1 MFYNSSFLEYKK
13 VDIKCYKNDMT
24 FVLKLEI
31 FPAGGVTLFLDE
43 SQLKQLT
50 IKLNQACFDHAVTI
64 EELSQKLKGVEN
76 NG

>member
-1 MFYNSSFLEYKK
+1 MFYNSSFLEDKK
-13 VDIKCYKNDMT
+13 VDIKCYKNDMC

-31 FPAGGVTLFLDE
+31 LPAGGVTFFLDE

-50 IKLNQACFDHAVTI
+50 IKLNQVCVDHAVTI
-64 EELSQKLKGVEN
+64 EELSQKLKGGEK